1 MPRVFKQ
8 NACGVVYFLKVLNL
22 VSVRVNKAYYCKMFS
37 NFRGFKFLKKKKV
50 KVGKINY
57 IQYIGV

>member
-37 NFRGFKFLKKKKV
+37 NFRGFKFWEKKSKSGQNK
-50 KVGKINY
+50 
-57 IQYIGV
+57 